1 MSAASREYCLARA
14 EEDARAAASA
24 TLENVRERCLR
35 SEAVWRDMAN
45 RVDMVSAAKE
55 RNEAG
60 KLAAL
65 A

>member
-1 MSAASREYCLARA
+1 MSAATREYCLARA

-35 SEAVWRDMAN
+35 SEAVWRQMASQVD
-45 RVDMVSAAKE
+45 RVTEARE

-60 KLAAL
+60 KLAA
-65 A
+65 AA